1 MGTEADE
8 LTTIGLRVPRAVLI
22 SDLFAGAAE
31 FEELLH
37 EVGDAHRTVVIV
49 GLRDREEIGSTFVR
63 IIERYAKKLDSTGNK
78 LMLAGMNER
87 IMEQLEKTE
96 LMGLLGKEDVF
107 PAEPQYFGQL
117 NKALAEARLWIAAG
131 DIGNET

>member
-31 FEELLH
+31 SEELLP
-37 EVGDAHRTVVIV
+37 EVCDVHRTVVIV
-49 GLRDREEIGSTFVR
+49 GLRDQNEIGSTFVR

-78 LMLAGMNER
+78 LMLAEV
-87 IMEQLEKTE
+87 ESC
-96 LMGLLGKEDVF
+96 
-107 PAEPQYFGQL
+107 
-117 NKALAEARLWIAAG
+117 
-131 DIGNET
+131 